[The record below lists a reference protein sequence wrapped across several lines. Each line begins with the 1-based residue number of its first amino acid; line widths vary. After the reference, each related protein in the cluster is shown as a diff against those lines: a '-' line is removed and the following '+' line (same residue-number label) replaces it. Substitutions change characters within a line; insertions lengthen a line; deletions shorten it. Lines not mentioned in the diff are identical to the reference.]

1 MLTRI
6 FLICVGMLI
15 AAQTSVYAYADPGSG
30 TLIWQI
36 LLAAS
41 FGVMFYLR
49 RIIGW
54 LRGLK
59 SGKQNS
65 TSANA
70 LAAVIEEESE
80 SIKRPVN

>member
-6 FLICVGMLI
+6 LLICVGLLI
-15 AAQTSVYAYADPGSG
+15 VAQAQVYAYTDPGSG

-54 LRGLK
+54 FRGLR
-59 SGKQNS
+59 SGKEKD
-65 TSANA
+65 TSAKA
-70 LAAVIEEESE
+70 FAAEDSRKTGIG
-80 SIKRPVN
+80 

>member
-1 MLTRI
+1 MLARI
-6 FLICVGMLI
+6 FLICVGVLLV
-15 AAQTSVYAYADPGSG
+15 AQIQVYAYVDPGSG

-54 LRGLK
+54 VRRLRS
-59 SGKQNS
+59 SGEEAKP
-65 TSANA
+65 ADA
-70 LAAVIEEESE
+70 LGKGAEEKLDSVNGQVI
-80 SIKRPVN
+80 